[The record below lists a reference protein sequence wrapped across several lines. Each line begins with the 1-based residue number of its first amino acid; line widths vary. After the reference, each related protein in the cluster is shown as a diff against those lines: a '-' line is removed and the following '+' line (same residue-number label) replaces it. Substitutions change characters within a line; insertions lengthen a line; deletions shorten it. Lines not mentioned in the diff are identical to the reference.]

1 MNNDTPSQRIKRWIF
16 SRKSTFYT
24 IFSVLSTSFPC
35 ILCTFAAVYESQ
47 QEVTSK
53 SCGFMLPANNKQQ
66 NKNKPKN
73 KQMNKK
79 RQFLLSA
86 ALATFMAANAQV
98 TIHVD
103 ASNPGVKVSPN
114 LYGIFFE
121 DINHA
126 ADGGLYAELI
136 SNRSFED
143 DDKNIPTWKTSAQEG
158 AKIQTKLINKGLLN
172 KAQGKALQLTIAAKP
187 AATAS
192 LINEGF
198 WGINAIQGRTY
209 KLSFWAKGS
218 YKGGLKARLTNA
230 KGDKV
235 YAETALNAKVGKKW
249 TKYTAELTANANDAK
264 AQFELVANGKGTIVL
279 DVVSLFPPT
288 FKNRENGLRPDLA
301 QLLYNIH
308 PKFVRFPGGC
318 YVEGQ
323 ESPENAFH
331 WEKTIGPIEE
341 RPGHKNVNWRYRTSD
356 GMGFDEYLQLA
367 EDLNAKPLYVVN
379 VGLWHGGMTPVD
391 SIQPW
396 IDECMNALE
405 YANGPVTSKYGALRA
420 KNGHP
425 EPYNIEYLEIG
436 NENNQPDPAAQSDHY
451 YERFKKFKDAVL
463 AKYPKMHL
471 IGNVVAWGDDNPK
484 WHSDES
490 VELLDE
496 HYYRNPAW
504 FAENFNKY
512 DNYDRKGSEIYVGE
526 YAVTQGFGN
535 MGSLDAALGEAVY
548 MMGIEN
554 NSDIVTMASYAPIFA
569 NLNNRMWAP
578 DMIQYTSDKV
588 FGTPSYYVQNVMA
601 NNIGTRVLKVNQEN
615 PYKYEQTQVKPAICR
630 VGMGTWGTQVSF
642 EDKGYSDEN
651 GKALPMTLQELPTD
665 IRGQWKTEGSLIKQ
679 TSNEESCIRLNPGE
693 ITSNGYIYKVR
704 AKKDAGNEGFLI
716 IFNYVDKNNYCWLNL
731 GGWNNTQ
738 HGVESIVNGA
748 KSQIATTPGSIE
760 TGKWYDIELKVVG
773 DSIFAKLDGK
783 EVFST
788 KLKANTLPG
797 IFSTATLDEQT
808 GEVILKIANT
818 STEHT
823 TAKINLQGK
832 EIKNGKLI
840 RLSAKNGLEEN
851 TIDNPTNIY
860 PVENYVTTEKNGA
873 TVEIPASSLNI
884 IRLK

>member
-1 MNNDTPSQRIKRWIF
+1 MKPNNI
-16 SRKSTFYT
+16 
-24 IFSVLSTSFPC
+24 
-35 ILCTFAAVYESQ
+35 
-47 QEVTSK
+47 
-53 SCGFMLPANNKQQ
+53 
-66 NKNKPKN
+66 
-73 KQMNKK
+73 
-79 RQFLLSA
+79 LLSA
-86 ALATFMAANAQV
+86 LLASALTANAQV
-98 TIHVD
+98 KINVD
-103 ASNPGVKVSPN
+103 VANPGVKVSPN

-143 DDKNIPTWKTSAQEG
+143 SDNTTPTWRTKAADG
-158 AKIQTKLINKGLLN
+158 ATISTQLVNKALLN
-172 KAQGKALQLTIAAKP
+172 NAQGKALQINVAARQN
-187 AATAS
+187 ATAS
-192 LINEGF
+192 LVNEGF
-198 WGINAIQGRTY
+198 WGINAVQGRTY
-209 KLSFWAKGS
+209 KLSLWAKGS
-218 YKGGLKARLTNA
+218 YKGGVKARLISA
-230 KGDKV
+230 DGKSV
-235 YAETALNAKVGKKW
+235 YAETTVDAKMGKKW
-249 TKYTAELTANANDAK
+249 SKFTAELTANANDPK
-264 AQFELVANGKGTIVL
+264 AQFELVFDGKGTITL

-288 FKNRENGLRPDLA
+288 FMNRENGLRPDLA
-301 QLLYNIH
+301 QLLYNIR

-436 NENNQPDPAAQSDHY
+436 NENNQPDPALQSDHY

-463 AKYPKMHL
+463 AKYPNMHL
-471 IGNVVAWGDDNPK
+471 IGNVVAWGDDNPT
-484 WHSDES
+484 WDSNES

-504 FAENFNKY
+504 FAENFRKY
-512 DNYDRKGSEIYVGE
+512 DGYDRKGSEIYVGE

-569 NLNNRMWAP
+569 NLNDRMWAP
-578 DMIQYTSDKV
+578 DMIQFTSDRV
-588 FGTPSYYVQNVMA
+588 FGTPSYYVQNIMA
-601 NNIGTRVLKVNQEN
+601 NNVGTRVLNVKQDN
-615 PYKYEQTQVKPAICR
+615 PYSYGEVQVKPAVCR
-630 VGMGTWGTQVSF
+630 VGMGTWATQASF
-642 EDKGYSDEN
+642 EDKGYTDAE

-665 IRGQWKTEGSLIKQ
+665 INGDWKVDGGIIKQ
-679 TSNEESCIRLNPGE
+679 TSNGESCIRLNPGE
-693 ITSNGYIYKVR
+693 ITADGYIYKVR
-704 AKKDAGNEGFLI
+704 ARKDSGNEGFML
-716 IFNYVDKNNYCWLNL
+716 IFNYVDDKNYCWLNL

-738 HGVESIVNGA
+738 HGIEQIVGGA
-748 KSQIATTPGSIE
+748 KGQAATVSGTIE
-760 TGKWYDIELKVVG
+760 TGRWYDIELKVVG
-773 DSIFAKLDGK
+773 DSVYASLDGK
-783 EVFST
+783 QIFAT
-788 KLKANTLPG
+788 KLRANTLPG
-797 IFSTATLDEQT
+797 VFSTATLDENT
-808 GEVILKIANT
+808 GEVILKVANT
-818 STEHT
+818 SSENT
-823 TAKINLQGK
+823 TAEICLQGK
-832 EIKNGKLI
+832 TIKGAKLI
-840 RLSAKNGLEEN
+840 RLTAKNGQEEN
-851 TIDNPTNIY
+851 TIDNPTNVH
-860 PVENYVTTEKNGA
+860 PTETFVTTSSDGGV
-873 TVEIPASSLNI
+873 VEIPANSLNI
-884 IRLK
+884 FRLK

>member
-1 MNNDTPSQRIKRWIF
+1 MKRNN
-16 SRKSTFYT
+16 
-24 IFSVLSTSFPC
+24 
-35 ILCTFAAVYESQ
+35 IL
-47 QEVTSK
+47 
-53 SCGFMLPANNKQQ
+53 L
-66 NKNKPKN
+66 
-73 KQMNKK
+73 
-79 RQFLLSA
+79 A
-86 ALATFMAANAQV
+86 ALLASSLAANAQV
-98 TIHVD
+98 KINVD
-103 ASNPGVKVSPN
+103 AANPGIKVSPN

-143 DDKNIPTWKTSAQEG
+143 SDNAIPTWRTSASNG
-158 AKIQTKLINKGLLN
+158 ASITSQLVSKALLN
-172 KAQGKALQLTIAAKP
+172 NAQGKALQITVKADK

-198 WGINAIQGRTY
+198 WGINAVQGRTY
-209 KLSFWAKGS
+209 KLSLFAKGN
-218 YKGGLKARLTNA
+218 YKGGLKARLISADGKT
-230 KGDKV
+230 V
-235 YAETALNAKVGKKW
+235 YAETTVDAAIGKKW
-249 TKYTAELTANANDAK
+249 NKYTAELTANANDLK
-264 AQFELVANGKGTIVL
+264 AQFELVFDGKGTVTL

-288 FKNRENGLRPDLA
+288 FMNRPNGLRPDLA
-301 QLLYNIH
+301 QLLYNIR

-331 WEKTIGPIEE
+331 WEKTIGPIEQ

-436 NENNQPDPAAQSDHY
+436 NENNQPDPALQSDHY

-463 AKYPKMHL
+463 AKYPNMHL
-471 IGNVVAWGDDNPK
+471 IGNVVAWGDDNPTWDSK
-484 WHSDES
+484 ES

-512 DNYDRKGSEIYVGE
+512 DTYNRKGSEIYVGE

-569 NLNNRMWAP
+569 NLNDRMWAP
-578 DMIQYTSDKV
+578 DMIQFTSDKV
-588 FGTPSYYVQNVMA
+588 FGTPSYYVQNLMA
-601 NNIGTRVLKVNQEN
+601 NNVGTRVLKVNQTN
-615 PYKYEQTQVKPAICR
+615 PYKYGDVQVKPAVCR

-642 EDKGYSDEN
+642 EDKGYTDAN
-651 GKALPMTLQELPTD
+651 GNALPMTLQELPTD
-665 IRGQWKTEGSLIKQ
+665 VRGDWKVDGNIIKQ
-679 TSNEESCIRLNPGE
+679 TSNGESCIRLNPGE
-693 ITSNGYIYKVR
+693 ITSEGYIYKVR
-704 AKKDAGNEGFLI
+704 ARKDAGNEGFLL
-716 IFNYVDKNNYCWLNL
+716 IFNYVDDKNYCWLNL

-738 HGVESIVNGA
+738 HGIEQIVDGA
-748 KSQIATTPGSIE
+748 KGQVATVSGNIE
-760 TGKWYDIELKVVG
+760 TGRWYDIELKVKG
-773 DSIFAKLDGK
+773 DSIFASLDGK
-783 EVFST
+783 EIFAS
-788 KLKANTLPG
+788 KLRANTLPG
-797 IFSTATLDEQT
+797 VFSTATLDENT
-808 GEVILKIANT
+808 GEVILKVANT
-818 STEHT
+818 SSENT
-823 TAKINLQGK
+823 TAEICLQGK
-832 EIKNGKLI
+832 TISNAKLI
-840 RLSAKNGLEEN
+840 RLSAKNGKEEN
-851 TIDNPTNIY
+851 TIDNPTNVY
-860 PVENYVTTEKNGA
+860 PTETFVTTSTDGA
-873 TVEIPASSLNI
+873 VVEIPANSLNI
-884 IRLK
+884 FRLK

>member
-1 MNNDTPSQRIKRWIF
+1 MKRNN
-16 SRKSTFYT
+16 
-24 IFSVLSTSFPC
+24 
-35 ILCTFAAVYESQ
+35 IL
-47 QEVTSK
+47 
-53 SCGFMLPANNKQQ
+53 L
-66 NKNKPKN
+66 
-73 KQMNKK
+73 
-79 RQFLLSA
+79 A
-86 ALATFMAANAQV
+86 ALLASSLAANAQV
-98 TIHVD
+98 KINVD
-103 ASNPGVKVSPN
+103 AANPGIKVSPN

-143 DDKNIPTWKTSAQEG
+143 SDNAVPTWRTSASNG
-158 AKIQTKLINKGLLN
+158 ASITSQLVSKALLN
-172 KAQGKALQLTIAAKP
+172 NAQGKALQITVKADK

-198 WGINAIQGRTY
+198 WGINAVQGRTY
-209 KLSFWAKGS
+209 KLSLFAKGN
-218 YKGGLKARLTNA
+218 YKGGLKARLISADGKT
-230 KGDKV
+230 V
-235 YAETALNAKVGKKW
+235 YAETTVDAAIGKKW
-249 TKYTAELTANANDAK
+249 NKYTAELTANANDPK
-264 AQFELVANGKGTIVL
+264 AQFELLFDGKGSVTL

-288 FKNRENGLRPDLA
+288 FMNRPNGLRPDLA
-301 QLLYNIH
+301 QLLYNIR

-331 WEKTIGPIEE
+331 WEKTIGPIEQ

-436 NENNQPDPAAQSDHY
+436 NENNQPDPALQSDHY

-463 AKYPKMHL
+463 AKYPNMHL
-471 IGNVVAWGDDNPK
+471 IGNVVAWGDDNPTWDSK
-484 WHSDES
+484 ES

-512 DNYDRKGSEIYVGE
+512 DTYNRKGSEIYVGE

-569 NLNNRMWAP
+569 NLNDRMWAP
-578 DMIQYTSDKV
+578 DMIQFTSDKV
-588 FGTPSYYVQNVMA
+588 FGTPSYYVQNLMA
-601 NNIGTRVLKVNQEN
+601 NNVGTRVLKVNQTN
-615 PYKYEQTQVKPAICR
+615 PYKYGDVQVKPAVCR
-630 VGMGTWGTQVSF
+630 VGMGTWSTQVSF
-642 EDKGYSDEN
+642 EDKGYTDAN
-651 GKALPMTLQELPTD
+651 GNALPMTLQELPTD
-665 IRGQWKTEGSLIKQ
+665 VRGTWKVDGNIIKQ
-679 TSNEESCIRLNPGE
+679 TSNGESCIRLNPGE
-693 ITSNGYIYKVR
+693 ITSEGYIYKVR
-704 AKKDAGNEGFLI
+704 ARKDAGNEGFLL
-716 IFNYVDKNNYCWLNL
+716 IFNYVDDKNYCWLNL

-738 HGVESIVNGA
+738 HGIEQIVDGA
-748 KSQIATTPGSIE
+748 KGQVATVSGNIE
-760 TGKWYDIELKVVG
+760 TGRWYDIELKVKG
-773 DSIFAKLDGK
+773 DSIFASLDGK
-783 EVFST
+783 EIFAS
-788 KLKANTLPG
+788 KLRANTLPG
-797 IFSTATLDEQT
+797 VFSTATLDENT
-808 GEVILKIANT
+808 GEVILKVANT
-818 STEHT
+818 SSENT
-823 TAKINLQGK
+823 TAEICLQGK
-832 EIKNGKLI
+832 TISNAKLI
-840 RLSAKNGLEEN
+840 RLSAKNGKEEN
-851 TIDNPTNIY
+851 TIDNPTNVY
-860 PVENYVTTEKNGA
+860 PTETFVTTSTDGA
-873 TVEIPASSLNI
+873 VVEIPANSLNI
-884 IRLK
+884 FRLK

>member
-1 MNNDTPSQRIKRWIF
+1 
-16 SRKSTFYT
+16 
-24 IFSVLSTSFPC
+24 
-35 ILCTFAAVYESQ
+35 
-47 QEVTSK
+47 
-53 SCGFMLPANNKQQ
+53 
-66 NKNKPKN
+66 
-73 KQMNKK
+73 MNKK
-79 RQFLLSA
+79 RQILLSA
-86 ALATFMAANAQV
+86 VLASALTANAQV
-98 TIHVD
+98 TINVD
-103 ASNPGVKVSPN
+103 ASNPGIKVSPN

-143 DDKNIPTWKTSAQEG
+143 DDKNIPTWKTAAQEG
-158 AKIQTKLINKGLLN
+158 AKINAQLINKGLLN
-172 KAQGKALQLTIAAKP
+172 NAQGKALQLTIAAKP

-198 WGINAIQGRTY
+198 WGINAVQGRTY

-249 TKYTAELTANANDAK
+249 TKYTAELTANGNDAK

-463 AKYPKMHL
+463 AKYPKIHL

-484 WHSDES
+484 WESQES

-615 PYKYEQTQVKPAICR
+615 PYKYDQTQVKPAICR

-665 IRGQWKTEGSLIKQ
+665 IHGQWKTEGSLIKQ

-748 KSQIATTPGSIE
+748 KSQIATCPGKIE

-783 EVFST
+783 EIFST

-832 EIKNGKLI
+832 EIKAGKLI

>member
-1 MNNDTPSQRIKRWIF
+1 MKRNN
-16 SRKSTFYT
+16 
-24 IFSVLSTSFPC
+24 
-35 ILCTFAAVYESQ
+35 IL
-47 QEVTSK
+47 
-53 SCGFMLPANNKQQ
+53 L
-66 NKNKPKN
+66 
-73 KQMNKK
+73 
-79 RQFLLSA
+79 A
-86 ALATFMAANAQV
+86 ALLASSLAANAQV
-98 TIHVD
+98 KINVD
-103 ASNPGVKVSPN
+103 AANPGIKVSPN

-143 DDKNIPTWKTSAQEG
+143 SDNAIPTWRTSASNG
-158 AKIQTKLINKGLLN
+158 ASITSQLVSKVLLN
-172 KAQGKALQLTIAAKP
+172 NAQGKALQITVKADK

-198 WGINAIQGRTY
+198 WGINAVQGRTY
-209 KLSFWAKGS
+209 KLSLFAKGN
-218 YKGGLKARLTNA
+218 YKGGLKARLISA
-230 KGDKV
+230 DDKTV
-235 YAETALNAKVGKKW
+235 YAETTVDAAIGKKW
-249 TKYTAELTANANDAK
+249 NKYTAELTANANDPK
-264 AQFELVANGKGTIVL
+264 AQFELVFDGKGTVTL

-288 FKNRENGLRPDLA
+288 FMNRPNGLRPDLA
-301 QLLYNIH
+301 QLLYNIR

-331 WEKTIGPIEE
+331 WEKTIGPIEQ

-436 NENNQPDPAAQSDHY
+436 NENNQPDPALQSDHY

-463 AKYPKMHL
+463 AKYPNMHL
-471 IGNVVAWGDDNPK
+471 IGNVVAWGDDNPTWDSK
-484 WHSDES
+484 ES

-512 DNYDRKGSEIYVGE
+512 DTYDRKGSEIYVGE

-601 NNIGTRVLKVNQEN
+601 NNVGTRVLPVKQEN
-615 PYKYEQTQVKPAICR
+615 PYTYDNVKVKPGVCQ
-630 VGMGTWGTQVSF
+630 VGMGTWNTQVSF
-642 EDKGYSDEN
+642 KDQGYTDEKGN
-651 GKALPMTLQELPTD
+651 ALPATLELTPTD
-665 IRGQWKTEGSLIKQ
+665 IHGAWKVEGDEIKQ
-679 TSNEESCIRLNPGE
+679 TSNDESCIRLNPGK
-693 ITSNGYIYKVR
+693 ITSDGYIYKVR
-704 AKKDAGNEGFLI
+704 AKKNAGNEGFLV
-716 IFNYVDKNNYCWLNL
+716 IFNYVDERNYCWLNL

-738 HGVESIVNGA
+738 HDIEQIVNGA
-748 KSQIATTPGSIE
+748 KGQVATCPGSVE

-773 DSIFAKLDGK
+773 DSIFAKMDGK
-783 EVFST
+783 EIFAA
-788 KLKANTLPG
+788 KLKGNTHPG
-797 IFSTATLDEQT
+797 IFSTATLDEKT
-808 GEVILKIANT
+808 GEVIVKIANT
-818 STEHT
+818 STENT
-823 TAKINLQGK
+823 TAKVNLQGK
-832 EIKNGKLI
+832 NIQDGKLI

-851 TIDNPTNIY
+851 TIDNPTNVY
-860 PVENYVTTEKNGA
+860 PVESFITTKKDGVEM
-873 TVEIPASSLNI
+873 EIPANSLNI
-884 IRLK
+884 LRLK

>member
-1 MNNDTPSQRIKRWIF
+1 MRPNNI
-16 SRKSTFYT
+16 
-24 IFSVLSTSFPC
+24 
-35 ILCTFAAVYESQ
+35 
-47 QEVTSK
+47 
-53 SCGFMLPANNKQQ
+53 
-66 NKNKPKN
+66 
-73 KQMNKK
+73 
-79 RQFLLSA
+79 LLSA
-86 ALATFMAANAQV
+86 LLASALTANAQV
-98 TIHVD
+98 KINVD
-103 ASNPGVKVSPN
+103 VANPGVKVSPN

-143 DDKNIPTWKTSAQEG
+143 SDNTTPTWRTKATDG
-158 AKIQTKLINKGLLN
+158 ATISTQLVSKALLN
-172 KAQGKALQLTIAAKP
+172 NAQGKALQINVAARQN
-187 AATAS
+187 ATAS
-192 LINEGF
+192 LVNEGF
-198 WGINAIQGRTY
+198 WGINAVQGRTY
-209 KLSFWAKGS
+209 KLSLWAKGS
-218 YKGGLKARLTNA
+218 YKGGVKARLVSA
-230 KGDKV
+230 DGKSV
-235 YAETALNAKVGKKW
+235 YAETAVDAKMGKKW
-249 TKYTAELTANANDAK
+249 SKFTAELTANANDPK
-264 AQFELVANGKGTIVL
+264 AQFELVFDGKGTVTL

-288 FKNRENGLRPDLA
+288 FMNRENGLRPDLA
-301 QLLYNIH
+301 QLLYNIR

-436 NENNQPDPAAQSDHY
+436 NENNQPDPALQSDHY

-463 AKYPKMHL
+463 AKYPNMHL
-471 IGNVVAWGDDNPK
+471 IGNVVAWGDDNPT
-484 WHSDES
+484 WDSNES

-504 FAENFNKY
+504 FAENFRKY
-512 DNYDRKGSEIYVGE
+512 DGYDRKGPEIYVGE

-578 DMIQYTSDKV
+578 DMIQFTSDRV
-588 FGTPSYYVQNVMA
+588 FGTPSYYVQNLMA
-601 NNIGTRVLKVNQEN
+601 NNVGTRVLNVKQDN
-615 PYKYEQTQVKPAICR
+615 PYSYGETQVKPAVCR
-630 VGMGTWGTQVSF
+630 VGMGTWATQASF
-642 EDKGYSDEN
+642 EDKGYTDAE
-651 GKALPMTLQELPTD
+651 GKALPMTLQQLPTD
-665 IRGQWKTEGSLIKQ
+665 INGDWKVDGGIIKQ
-679 TSNEESCIRLNPGE
+679 TSNGESCIRLNPGE
-693 ITSNGYIYKVR
+693 ITADGYIYKVR
-704 AKKDAGNEGFLI
+704 ARKDLGNEGFML
-716 IFNYVDKNNYCWLNL
+716 IFNYVDDKNYCWLNL

-738 HGVESIVNGA
+738 HGIEQIVGGA
-748 KSQIATTPGSIE
+748 KGQAATVSGTIE
-760 TGKWYDIELKVVG
+760 TGRWYDIELKVVG
-773 DSIFAKLDGK
+773 DSVYASLDGK
-783 EVFST
+783 QIFAT
-788 KLKANTLPG
+788 KLRANTLPG
-797 IFSTATLDEQT
+797 VFSTATLDENT
-808 GEVILKIANT
+808 GEVILKVANT
-818 STEHT
+818 SSENT
-823 TAKINLQGK
+823 TAEICLQGK
-832 EIKNGKLI
+832 TIKGAKLI
-840 RLSAKNGLEEN
+840 RLTAKNGQEEN
-851 TIDNPTNIY
+851 TIDNPTNVH
-860 PVENYVTTEKNGA
+860 PTETFVTTSSDGGV
-873 TVEIPASSLNI
+873 VEIPANSLNI
-884 IRLK
+884 FRLK

>member
-1 MNNDTPSQRIKRWIF
+1 M
-16 SRKSTFYT
+16 
-24 IFSVLSTSFPC
+24 
-35 ILCTFAAVYESQ
+35 A
-47 QEVTSK
+47 
-53 SCGFMLPANNKQQ
+53 
-66 NKNKPKN
+66 
-73 KQMNKK
+73 
-79 RQFLLSA
+79 LLASS
-86 ALATFMAANAQV
+86 LAANAQV
-98 TIHVD
+98 KINVD
-103 ASNPGVKVSPN
+103 AANPGIKVSPN

-143 DDKNIPTWKTSAQEG
+143 SDNAIPTWRTSASNG
-158 AKIQTKLINKGLLN
+158 ASITSQLVSKALLN
-172 KAQGKALQLTIAAKP
+172 NAQGKALQITVKADK

-198 WGINAIQGRTY
+198 WGINAVQGRTY
-209 KLSFWAKGS
+209 KLSLFAKGN
-218 YKGGLKARLTNA
+218 YKGGLKARLISADGKT
-230 KGDKV
+230 V
-235 YAETALNAKVGKKW
+235 YAETTVDAAIGKKW
-249 TKYTAELTANANDAK
+249 NKYTAELTANANDPK
-264 AQFELVANGKGTIVL
+264 AQFELVFDGKGTVTL

-288 FKNRENGLRPDLA
+288 FMNRPNGLRPDLA
-301 QLLYNIH
+301 QLLYNIR

-331 WEKTIGPIEE
+331 WEKTIGPIEQ

-436 NENNQPDPAAQSDHY
+436 NENNQPDPALQSDHY

-463 AKYPKMHL
+463 AKYPNMHL
-471 IGNVVAWGDDNPK
+471 IGNVVAWGDDNPTWDSK
-484 WHSDES
+484 ES

-512 DNYDRKGSEIYVGE
+512 DTYNRKGSEIYVGE

-569 NLNNRMWAP
+569 NLNDRMWAP
-578 DMIQYTSDKV
+578 DMIQFTSDKV
-588 FGTPSYYVQNVMA
+588 FGTPSYYVQNLMA
-601 NNIGTRVLKVNQEN
+601 NNVGTRVLKVNQTN
-615 PYKYEQTQVKPAICR
+615 PYKYGDVQVKPAVCR
-630 VGMGTWGTQVSF
+630 VGMGTWSTQVSF
-642 EDKGYSDEN
+642 EDKGYTDAN
-651 GKALPMTLQELPTD
+651 GNALPMTLQELPTD
-665 IRGQWKTEGSLIKQ
+665 VRGDWKVDGNIIKQ
-679 TSNEESCIRLNPGE
+679 TSNGESCIRLNPGE
-693 ITSNGYIYKVR
+693 ITSEGYIYKVR
-704 AKKDAGNEGFLI
+704 ARKDAGNEGFLL
-716 IFNYVDKNNYCWLNL
+716 IFNYVDDKNYCWLNL

-738 HGVESIVNGA
+738 HGIEQIVDGA
-748 KSQIATTPGSIE
+748 KGQVATVSGNIE
-760 TGKWYDIELKVVG
+760 TGRWYDIELKVKG
-773 DSIFAKLDGK
+773 DSIFASLDGK
-783 EVFST
+783 EIFAS
-788 KLKANTLPG
+788 KLRANTLPG
-797 IFSTATLDEQT
+797 VFSTATLDENT
-808 GEVILKIANT
+808 GEVILKVANT
-818 STEHT
+818 SSENT
-823 TAKINLQGK
+823 TAEICLQGK
-832 EIKNGKLI
+832 TISNAKLI
-840 RLSAKNGLEEN
+840 RLSAKNGKEEN
-851 TIDNPTNIY
+851 TIDNPTNVY
-860 PVENYVTTEKNGA
+860 PTETFVTTSTDGA
-873 TVEIPASSLNI
+873 VVEIPANSLNI
-884 IRLK
+884 FRLK

>member
-1 MNNDTPSQRIKRWIF
+1 MKRNN
-16 SRKSTFYT
+16 
-24 IFSVLSTSFPC
+24 
-35 ILCTFAAVYESQ
+35 ILLMA
-47 QEVTSK
+47 
-53 SCGFMLPANNKQQ
+53 
-66 NKNKPKN
+66 
-73 KQMNKK
+73 
-79 RQFLLSA
+79 LLASS
-86 ALATFMAANAQV
+86 LAANAQV
-98 TIHVD
+98 KINVD
-103 ASNPGVKVSPN
+103 AANPGIKVSPN

-143 DDKNIPTWKTSAQEG
+143 SDKAIPTWRTSASNG
-158 AKIQTKLINKGLLN
+158 ASITSQLVSKALLN
-172 KAQGKALQLTIAAKP
+172 NAQGKALQITVKADK

-198 WGINAIQGRTY
+198 WGINAVQGRTY
-209 KLSFWAKGS
+209 KLSLFAKGN
-218 YKGGLKARLTNA
+218 YKGGLKARLISADGKT
-230 KGDKV
+230 V
-235 YAETALNAKVGKKW
+235 YAETTVDAAIGKKW
-249 TKYTAELTANANDAK
+249 NKYTAELTANANDPK
-264 AQFELVANGKGTIVL
+264 AQFELVFDGKGTVTL

-288 FKNRENGLRPDLA
+288 FMNRPNGLRPDLA
-301 QLLYNIH
+301 QLLYNIR

-331 WEKTIGPIEE
+331 WEKTIGPIEQ

-436 NENNQPDPAAQSDHY
+436 NENNQPDPALQSDHY

-463 AKYPKMHL
+463 AKYPNMHL
-471 IGNVVAWGDDNPK
+471 IGNVVAWGDDNPTWDSK
-484 WHSDES
+484 ES

-512 DNYDRKGSEIYVGE
+512 DTYNRKGSEIYVGE

-569 NLNNRMWAP
+569 NLNDRMWAP
-578 DMIQYTSDKV
+578 DMIQFTSDKV
-588 FGTPSYYVQNVMA
+588 FGTPSYYVQNLMA
-601 NNIGTRVLKVNQEN
+601 NNIGTRVLKVNQTN
-615 PYKYEQTQVKPAICR
+615 PYKYGDVQVKPAVCR

-642 EDKGYSDEN
+642 EDKGYTDAN
-651 GKALPMTLQELPTD
+651 GNALPMTLQELPTD
-665 IRGQWKTEGSLIKQ
+665 VRGTWKVDGNIIKQ
-679 TSNEESCIRLNPGE
+679 TSNGESCIRLNPGE
-693 ITSNGYIYKVR
+693 ITSEGYIYKVR
-704 AKKDAGNEGFLI
+704 ARKDAGNEGFLL
-716 IFNYVDKNNYCWLNL
+716 IFNYVDDKNYCWLNL

-738 HGVESIVNGA
+738 HGIEQIVDGA
-748 KSQIATTPGSIE
+748 KGQVATVSGNIE
-760 TGKWYDIELKVVG
+760 TGRWYDIELKVKG
-773 DSIFAKLDGK
+773 DSIFASLDGK
-783 EVFST
+783 EIFAT
-788 KLKANTLPG
+788 KLRANTLPG
-797 IFSTATLDEQT
+797 VFSTATLDENT
-808 GEVILKIANT
+808 GEVILKVANT
-818 STEHT
+818 SSENT
-823 TAKINLQGK
+823 TAEICLHGK
-832 EIKNGKLI
+832 TISNAKLI
-840 RLSAKNGLEEN
+840 RLSAKNGKEEN
-851 TIDNPTNIY
+851 TIDNPTNVY
-860 PVENYVTTEKNGA
+860 PTETFVTTSTDGA
-873 TVEIPASSLNI
+873 VVEIPANSLNI
-884 IRLK
+884 FRLK

>member
-1 MNNDTPSQRIKRWIF
+1 MKRNNIF
-16 SRKSTFYT
+16 
-24 IFSVLSTSFPC
+24 L
-35 ILCTFAAVYESQ
+35 
-47 QEVTSK
+47 
-53 SCGFMLPANNKQQ
+53 
-66 NKNKPKN
+66 
-73 KQMNKK
+73 
-79 RQFLLSA
+79 A
-86 ALATFMAANAQV
+86 ALLASSLAANAQV
-98 TIHVD
+98 KINVD
-103 ASNPGVKVSPN
+103 AANPSIKVSPN

-143 DDKNIPTWKTSAQEG
+143 SDNAIPTWRTSASNG
-158 AKIQTKLINKGLLN
+158 ASITSQLVSKALLN
-172 KAQGKALQLTIAAKP
+172 NAQGKALQITVKADK

-198 WGINAIQGRTY
+198 WGINAVQGRTY
-209 KLSFWAKGS
+209 KLSLFAKGN
-218 YKGGLKARLTNA
+218 YKGGLKARLISADGKT
-230 KGDKV
+230 V
-235 YAETALNAKVGKKW
+235 YAETTVDAAIGKKW
-249 TKYTAELTANANDAK
+249 NKYTAELTANANDPK
-264 AQFELVANGKGTIVL
+264 AQFELVFDGKGTVTL

-288 FKNRENGLRPDLA
+288 FMNRPNGLRPDLA
-301 QLLYNIH
+301 QLLYNIR

-331 WEKTIGPIEE
+331 WEKTIGPIEQ

-436 NENNQPDPAAQSDHY
+436 NENNQPDPALQSDHY

-463 AKYPKMHL
+463 AKYPNMHL
-471 IGNVVAWGDDNPK
+471 IGNVVAWGDDNPTWDSK
-484 WHSDES
+484 ES

-512 DNYDRKGSEIYVGE
+512 DTYNRKGSEIYVGE

-569 NLNNRMWAP
+569 NLNDRMWAP
-578 DMIQYTSDKV
+578 DMIQFTSDKV
-588 FGTPSYYVQNVMA
+588 FGTPSYYVQNLMA
-601 NNIGTRVLKVNQEN
+601 NNIGTRVLKVNQTN
-615 PYKYEQTQVKPAICR
+615 PYKYGDVQVKPAVCR

-642 EDKGYSDEN
+642 EDKGYTDAN
-651 GKALPMTLQELPTD
+651 GNALPMTLQELPTD
-665 IRGQWKTEGSLIKQ
+665 VRGDWKVDGNIIKQ
-679 TSNEESCIRLNPGE
+679 TSNGESCIRLNPGE
-693 ITSNGYIYKVR
+693 ITSEGYIYKVR
-704 AKKDAGNEGFLI
+704 ARKDAGNEGFLL
-716 IFNYVDKNNYCWLNL
+716 IFNYVDDKNYCWLNL

-738 HGVESIVNGA
+738 HGIEQIVDGA
-748 KSQIATTPGSIE
+748 KGQVATVSGNIE
-760 TGKWYDIELKVVG
+760 TGRWYDIELKVKG
-773 DSIFAKLDGK
+773 DSIFASLDGK
-783 EVFST
+783 EIFAT
-788 KLKANTLPG
+788 KLRANTLPG
-797 IFSTATLDEQT
+797 VFSTATLDENT
-808 GEVILKIANT
+808 GEVILKVANT
-818 STEHT
+818 SCENT
-823 TAKINLQGK
+823 TAEICLQGK
-832 EIKNGKLI
+832 TISNAKLI
-840 RLSAKNGLEEN
+840 RLSAKNGKEEN
-851 TIDNPTNIY
+851 TIDNPTNVY
-860 PVENYVTTEKNGA
+860 PTETFVTTSTDGA
-873 TVEIPASSLNI
+873 VVEIPANSLNI
-884 IRLK
+884 FRLK

>member
-1 MNNDTPSQRIKRWIF
+1 MKRNNIF
-16 SRKSTFYT
+16 
-24 IFSVLSTSFPC
+24 L
-35 ILCTFAAVYESQ
+35 
-47 QEVTSK
+47 
-53 SCGFMLPANNKQQ
+53 
-66 NKNKPKN
+66 
-73 KQMNKK
+73 
-79 RQFLLSA
+79 A
-86 ALATFMAANAQV
+86 ALLASSLAANAQV
-98 TIHVD
+98 KINVD
-103 ASNPGVKVSPN
+103 AANPGIKVSPN

-143 DDKNIPTWKTSAQEG
+143 SDNAIPTWRTSASNG
-158 AKIQTKLINKGLLN
+158 ASITSQLVSKALLN
-172 KAQGKALQLTIAAKP
+172 NAQGKALQITVKADK

-198 WGINAIQGRTY
+198 WGINAVQGRTY
-209 KLSFWAKGS
+209 KLSLFAKGN
-218 YKGGLKARLTNA
+218 YKGGLKARLISADGKT
-230 KGDKV
+230 V
-235 YAETALNAKVGKKW
+235 YAETTVDAAIGKKW
-249 TKYTAELTANANDAK
+249 NKYTAELTANANDPK
-264 AQFELVANGKGTIVL
+264 AQFELVFDGKGTVTL

-288 FKNRENGLRPDLA
+288 FMNRPNGLRPDLA
-301 QLLYNIH
+301 QLLYNIR

-331 WEKTIGPIEE
+331 WEKTIGPIEQ

-436 NENNQPDPAAQSDHY
+436 NENNQPDPALQSDHY

-463 AKYPKMHL
+463 AKYPNMHL
-471 IGNVVAWGDDNPK
+471 IGNVVAWGDDNPTWDSK
-484 WHSDES
+484 ES

-512 DNYDRKGSEIYVGE
+512 DTYNRKGSEIYVGE

-569 NLNNRMWAP
+569 NLNDRMWAP
-578 DMIQYTSDKV
+578 DMIQFTSDKV
-588 FGTPSYYVQNVMA
+588 FGTPSYYVQNLMA
-601 NNIGTRVLKVNQEN
+601 NNVGTRVLKVNQTN
-615 PYKYEQTQVKPAICR
+615 PYKYGDVQVKPAVCR

-642 EDKGYSDEN
+642 EDKGYTDAN
-651 GKALPMTLQELPTD
+651 GNALPMTLQELPTD
-665 IRGQWKTEGSLIKQ
+665 VRGTWKVDGNIIKQ
-679 TSNEESCIRLNPGE
+679 TSNGESCIRLNPGE
-693 ITSNGYIYKVR
+693 ITSEGYIYKVR
-704 AKKDAGNEGFLI
+704 ARKDAGNEGFLL
-716 IFNYVDKNNYCWLNL
+716 IFNYVDDKNYCWLNI

-738 HGVESIVNGA
+738 HGIEQIVDGA
-748 KSQIATTPGSIE
+748 KGQVATVSGNIE
-760 TGKWYDIELKVVG
+760 TGRWYDIELKVKG
-773 DSIFAKLDGK
+773 DSIFASLDGK
-783 EVFST
+783 EIFAS
-788 KLKANTLPG
+788 KLRANTLPG
-797 IFSTATLDEQT
+797 VFSTATLDENT
-808 GEVILKIANT
+808 GEVILKVANT
-818 STEHT
+818 SSENT
-823 TAKINLQGK
+823 TAEICLQGK
-832 EIKNGKLI
+832 TISNAKLI
-840 RLSAKNGLEEN
+840 RLSAKNGKEEN
-851 TIDNPTNIY
+851 TIDNPTNVY
-860 PVENYVTTEKNGA
+860 PTETFVTTSTDGA
-873 TVEIPASSLNI
+873 VVEIPANSLNI
-884 IRLK
+884 FRLK

>member
-1 MNNDTPSQRIKRWIF
+1 
-16 SRKSTFYT
+16 
-24 IFSVLSTSFPC
+24 
-35 ILCTFAAVYESQ
+35 
-47 QEVTSK
+47 
-53 SCGFMLPANNKQQ
+53 
-66 NKNKPKN
+66 
-73 KQMNKK
+73 MNKK
-79 RQFLLSA
+79 RQILLSA
-86 ALATFMAANAQV
+86 VLASALTANAQV
-98 TIHVD
+98 TINVD
-103 ASNPGVKVSPN
+103 ASNPGIKVSPN

-143 DDKNIPTWKTSAQEG
+143 DDKNIPTWKTAAQEG
-158 AKIQTKLINKGLLN
+158 AKINAQLINKGLLN
-172 KAQGKALQLTIAAKP
+172 NAQGKALQLTITAKP

-198 WGINAIQGRTY
+198 WGINAVQGRTY

-249 TKYTAELTANANDAK
+249 TKYTAELTANGNDAK

-484 WHSDES
+484 WESNES

-748 KSQIATTPGSIE
+748 KSQIATCPGKIE
-760 TGKWYDIELKVVG
+760 TGKWYDIEQKVVG

-783 EVFST
+783 EIFST

-823 TAKINLQGK
+823 IAKINLQGK

-860 PVENYVTTEKNGA
+860 PVENYVTTEKNSA

>member
-1 MNNDTPSQRIKRWIF
+1 MKPNNI
-16 SRKSTFYT
+16 
-24 IFSVLSTSFPC
+24 
-35 ILCTFAAVYESQ
+35 
-47 QEVTSK
+47 
-53 SCGFMLPANNKQQ
+53 
-66 NKNKPKN
+66 
-73 KQMNKK
+73 
-79 RQFLLSA
+79 LLSA
-86 ALATFMAANAQV
+86 LLASALTANAQV
-98 TIHVD
+98 KINVD
-103 ASNPGVKVSPN
+103 VANPGVKVSPN

-143 DDKNIPTWKTSAQEG
+143 SDNTTPTWRTKAADG
-158 AKIQTKLINKGLLN
+158 ATISTQLVNKALLN
-172 KAQGKALQLTIAAKP
+172 NAQGKALQINVAARQN
-187 AATAS
+187 ATAS
-192 LINEGF
+192 LVNEGF
-198 WGINAIQGRTY
+198 WGINAVQGRTY
-209 KLSFWAKGS
+209 KLSLWAKGS
-218 YKGGLKARLTNA
+218 YKGGVKARLISA
-230 KGDKV
+230 DGKSV
-235 YAETALNAKVGKKW
+235 YAETAVDAKMGKKW
-249 TKYTAELTANANDAK
+249 SKFTAELTANANDPK
-264 AQFELVANGKGTIVL
+264 AQFELVFDGKGTVTL

-288 FKNRENGLRPDLA
+288 FMNRENGLRPDLA
-301 QLLYNIH
+301 QLLYNIR

-436 NENNQPDPAAQSDHY
+436 NENNQPDPALQSDHY

-463 AKYPKMHL
+463 AKYPNMHL
-471 IGNVVAWGDDNPK
+471 IGNVVAWGDDNPTWDSK
-484 WHSDES
+484 ES

-504 FAENFNKY
+504 FAENFHKY
-512 DNYDRKGSEIYVGE
+512 DGYDRKGSEIYVGE

-569 NLNNRMWAP
+569 NLNDRMWAP
-578 DMIQYTSDKV
+578 DMIQFTSDRV
-588 FGTPSYYVQNVMA
+588 FGTPSYYVQNLMA
-601 NNIGTRVLKVNQEN
+601 NNVGTRVLNVKQEN
-615 PYKYEQTQVKPAICR
+615 PYSYGESQVKPAVCR
-630 VGMGTWGTQVSF
+630 VGMGTWATQASF
-642 EDKGYSDEN
+642 VDKGYTDAE

-665 IRGQWKTEGSLIKQ
+665 INGDWKVDGGVIKQ
-679 TSNEESCIRLNPGE
+679 TSNGESCIRLNPGE
-693 ITSNGYIYKVR
+693 ITADGYIYKVR
-704 AKKDAGNEGFLI
+704 ARKDSGNEGFML
-716 IFNYVDKNNYCWLNL
+716 IFNYVDDKNYCWLNL

-738 HGVESIVNGA
+738 HGIEQIVGGA
-748 KSQIATTPGSIE
+748 KGQAATVSGTIE
-760 TGKWYDIELKVVG
+760 TGRWYDIELKVVG
-773 DSIFAKLDGK
+773 DSVYASLDGK
-783 EVFST
+783 QIFAT
-788 KLKANTLPG
+788 KLRANTLPG
-797 IFSTATLDEQT
+797 VFSTATLDENT
-808 GEVILKIANT
+808 GEVILKVANT
-818 STEHT
+818 SSENT
-823 TAKINLQGK
+823 TAEICLQGK
-832 EIKNGKLI
+832 TIKGAKLI
-840 RLSAKNGLEEN
+840 RLTAKNGQEEN
-851 TIDNPTNIY
+851 TIDNPTNVH
-860 PVENYVTTEKNGA
+860 PTETFVTTSSDGGV
-873 TVEIPASSLNI
+873 VEIPANSLNI
-884 IRLK
+884 FRLK

>member
-1 MNNDTPSQRIKRWIF
+1 MKRNN
-16 SRKSTFYT
+16 
-24 IFSVLSTSFPC
+24 
-35 ILCTFAAVYESQ
+35 IL
-47 QEVTSK
+47 
-53 SCGFMLPANNKQQ
+53 L
-66 NKNKPKN
+66 
-73 KQMNKK
+73 
-79 RQFLLSA
+79 A
-86 ALATFMAANAQV
+86 ALLASSLAANAQV
-98 TIHVD
+98 KINVD
-103 ASNPGVKVSPN
+103 AANPGIKVSPN

-143 DDKNIPTWKTSAQEG
+143 SDNAIPTWRTSASNG
-158 AKIQTKLINKGLLN
+158 ASITSLLVSKALLN
-172 KAQGKALQLTIAAKP
+172 NAQGKALQITVKADKAV
-187 AATAS
+187 TAS

-198 WGINAIQGRTY
+198 WGINAVQGRTY
-209 KLSFWAKGS
+209 KLSLFAKGN
-218 YKGGLKARLTNA
+218 YKGGLKARLISADGKT
-230 KGDKV
+230 V
-235 YAETALNAKVGKKW
+235 YAETTVDAAIGKKW
-249 TKYTAELTANANDAK
+249 NKYTSELTANANDPK
-264 AQFELVANGKGTIVL
+264 ALFELVFDGKGSVTL

-288 FKNRENGLRPDLA
+288 FMNRPNGLRPDLA
-301 QLLYNIH
+301 QLLYNIR

-331 WEKTIGPIEE
+331 WEKTIGPIEQ

-436 NENNQPDPAAQSDHY
+436 NENNQPDPALQSDHY

-463 AKYPKMHL
+463 AKYPNMHL
-471 IGNVVAWGDDNPK
+471 IGNVVAWGDDNPTWDSK
-484 WHSDES
+484 ES

-512 DNYDRKGSEIYVGE
+512 DTYNRKGSEIYVGE

-569 NLNNRMWAP
+569 NLNDRMWAP
-578 DMIQYTSDKV
+578 DMIQFTSDKV
-588 FGTPSYYVQNVMA
+588 FGTPSYYVQNLMA
-601 NNIGTRVLKVNQEN
+601 NNVGTRVLKVNQTN
-615 PYKYEQTQVKPAICR
+615 PYKYGDVQVKPAVCR

-642 EDKGYSDEN
+642 EDKGYTDAN
-651 GKALPMTLQELPTD
+651 GNALPMTLQELPTD
-665 IRGQWKTEGSLIKQ
+665 VRGTWKVDGNIIKQ
-679 TSNEESCIRLNPGE
+679 TSNGESCIRLNPGE
-693 ITSNGYIYKVR
+693 ITSEGYIYKVR
-704 AKKDAGNEGFLI
+704 ARKDAGNEGFLL
-716 IFNYVDKNNYCWLNL
+716 IFNYVDDKNYCWLNL

-738 HGVESIVNGA
+738 HGIEQIVDGA
-748 KSQIATTPGSIE
+748 KGQVATVSGNIE
-760 TGKWYDIELKVVG
+760 TCRWYDIELKVKG
-773 DSIFAKLDGK
+773 DSIFASLDGK
-783 EVFST
+783 EIFAS
-788 KLKANTLPG
+788 KLRANTLPG
-797 IFSTATLDEQT
+797 VFSTATLDENT
-808 GEVILKIANT
+808 GEVILKVANT
-818 STEHT
+818 SCENT
-823 TAKINLQGK
+823 TAEICLQGK
-832 EIKNGKLI
+832 TISNAKLI
-840 RLSAKNGLEEN
+840 RLSAKNGKEEN
-851 TIDNPTNIY
+851 TIDNPTN
-860 PVENYVTTEKNGA
+860 VHHTETFVTTSTDGA
-873 TVEIPASSLNI
+873 VVEIPANSLNI
-884 IRLK
+884 FRLK

>member
-1 MNNDTPSQRIKRWIF
+1 M
-16 SRKSTFYT
+16 
-24 IFSVLSTSFPC
+24 
-35 ILCTFAAVYESQ
+35 A
-47 QEVTSK
+47 
-53 SCGFMLPANNKQQ
+53 
-66 NKNKPKN
+66 
-73 KQMNKK
+73 
-79 RQFLLSA
+79 LLASS
-86 ALATFMAANAQV
+86 LAANAQV
-98 TIHVD
+98 KINVD
-103 ASNPGVKVSPN
+103 AANPGIKVSPN

-143 DDKNIPTWKTSAQEG
+143 SDNAIPTWRTSASNG
-158 AKIQTKLINKGLLN
+158 ASITSQLVSKALLN
-172 KAQGKALQLTIAAKP
+172 NAQGKALQITVKADK

-198 WGINAIQGRTY
+198 WGINAVQGRTY
-209 KLSFWAKGS
+209 KLSLFAKGN
-218 YKGGLKARLTNA
+218 YKGGLKARLISADGKT
-230 KGDKV
+230 V
-235 YAETALNAKVGKKW
+235 YAETTVDAAIGKKW
-249 TKYTAELTANANDAK
+249 NKYTAELTANANDPK
-264 AQFELVANGKGTIVL
+264 AQFELVFDGKGTVTL

-288 FKNRENGLRPDLA
+288 FMNRPNGLRPDLA
-301 QLLYNIH
+301 QLLYNIR

-331 WEKTIGPIEE
+331 WEKTIGPIEQ

-436 NENNQPDPAAQSDHY
+436 NENNQPDPALQSDHY

-463 AKYPKMHL
+463 AKYPNMHL
-471 IGNVVAWGDDNPK
+471 IGNVVAWGDDNPTWDSK
-484 WHSDES
+484 ES

-512 DNYDRKGSEIYVGE
+512 DTYNRKGSEIYVGE

-569 NLNNRMWAP
+569 NLNDRMWAP
-578 DMIQYTSDKV
+578 DMIQFTSDKV
-588 FGTPSYYVQNVMA
+588 FGTPSYYVQNLMA
-601 NNIGTRVLKVNQEN
+601 NNVGTRVLKVNQTN
-615 PYKYEQTQVKPAICR
+615 PYKYGDVQVKPAVCR

-642 EDKGYSDEN
+642 EDKGYTDAN
-651 GKALPMTLQELPTD
+651 GNALPMTLQELPTD
-665 IRGQWKTEGSLIKQ
+665 VRGTWKVDGNIIKQ
-679 TSNEESCIRLNPGE
+679 TSNGESCIRLNPGE
-693 ITSNGYIYKVR
+693 ITSEGYIYKVR
-704 AKKDAGNEGFLI
+704 ARKDAGNEGFLL
-716 IFNYVDKNNYCWLNL
+716 IFNYVDDKNYCWLNL

-738 HGVESIVNGA
+738 HGIEQIVDGA
-748 KSQIATTPGSIE
+748 KGQVATVSGNIE
-760 TGKWYDIELKVVG
+760 TGRWYDIELKVKG
-773 DSIFAKLDGK
+773 DSIFASLDGK
-783 EVFST
+783 EIFAS
-788 KLKANTLPG
+788 KLRANTLPG
-797 IFSTATLDEQT
+797 VFSTATLDENT
-808 GEVILKIANT
+808 GEVILKVANT
-818 STEHT
+818 SSENT
-823 TAKINLQGK
+823 TAEICLQGK
-832 EIKNGKLI
+832 TISNAKLI
-840 RLSAKNGLEEN
+840 RLSAKNGKEEN
-851 TIDNPTNIY
+851 TIDNPTNVY
-860 PVENYVTTEKNGA
+860 PTETFVTTSTDGA
-873 TVEIPASSLNI
+873 VVEIPANSLNI
-884 IRLK
+884 FRLK

>member
-1 MNNDTPSQRIKRWIF
+1 MKRNN
-16 SRKSTFYT
+16 
-24 IFSVLSTSFPC
+24 
-35 ILCTFAAVYESQ
+35 IL
-47 QEVTSK
+47 
-53 SCGFMLPANNKQQ
+53 L
-66 NKNKPKN
+66 
-73 KQMNKK
+73 
-79 RQFLLSA
+79 A
-86 ALATFMAANAQV
+86 ALLASSLAANAQV
-98 TIHVD
+98 KINVD
-103 ASNPGVKVSPN
+103 AANPGIKVSPN

-143 DDKNIPTWKTSAQEG
+143 SDNAIPTWRTSASNG
-158 AKIQTKLINKGLLN
+158 ASITSQLVSKALLN
-172 KAQGKALQLTIAAKP
+172 NAQGKALQITVKADK

-198 WGINAIQGRTY
+198 WGINAVQGRTY
-209 KLSFWAKGS
+209 KLSLFAKGN
-218 YKGGLKARLTNA
+218 YKGGLKARLISADGKT
-230 KGDKV
+230 V
-235 YAETALNAKVGKKW
+235 YAETTVDAAIGKKW
-249 TKYTAELTANANDAK
+249 NKYTAELTANANDPK
-264 AQFELVANGKGTIVL
+264 AQFELVFDGKGTVTL

-288 FKNRENGLRPDLA
+288 FMNRPNGLRPDLA
-301 QLLYNIH
+301 QLLYNIR

-331 WEKTIGPIEE
+331 WEKTIGPIEQ

-436 NENNQPDPAAQSDHY
+436 NENNQPDPALQSDHY

-463 AKYPKMHL
+463 AKYPNMHL
-471 IGNVVAWGDDNPK
+471 IGNVVAWGDDNPTWDSK
-484 WHSDES
+484 ES

-512 DNYDRKGSEIYVGE
+512 DTYNRKGSEIYVGE

-569 NLNNRMWAP
+569 NLNDRMWAP
-578 DMIQYTSDKV
+578 DMIQFTSDKV
-588 FGTPSYYVQNVMA
+588 FGTPSYYVQNLMA
-601 NNIGTRVLKVNQEN
+601 NNVGTRVLKVNQTN
-615 PYKYEQTQVKPAICR
+615 PYKYGDVQVKPAVCR

-642 EDKGYSDEN
+642 EDKGYTDAN
-651 GKALPMTLQELPTD
+651 GNALPMTLQELPTD
-665 IRGQWKTEGSLIKQ
+665 VRGDWKVDGNIIKQ
-679 TSNEESCIRLNPGE
+679 TSNGESCIRLNPGE
-693 ITSNGYIYKVR
+693 ITSEGYIYKVR
-704 AKKDAGNEGFLI
+704 ARKDAGNEGFLL
-716 IFNYVDKNNYCWLNL
+716 IFNYVDDKNYCWLNL

-738 HGVESIVNGA
+738 HGIEQIVDGA
-748 KSQIATTPGSIE
+748 KGQVATVSGNIE
-760 TGKWYDIELKVVG
+760 TGRWYDIELKVKG
-773 DSIFAKLDGK
+773 DSIFASLDGK
-783 EVFST
+783 EIFAT
-788 KLKANTLPG
+788 KLRANTLPG
-797 IFSTATLDEQT
+797 VFSTATLDENT
-808 GEVILKIANT
+808 GEVILKVANT
-818 STEHT
+818 SSENT
-823 TAKINLQGK
+823 TAEICLQGK
-832 EIKNGKLI
+832 TISNAKLI
-840 RLSAKNGLEEN
+840 RLSAKNGKEEN
-851 TIDNPTNIY
+851 TIDNPTNVY
-860 PVENYVTTEKNGA
+860 PTETFVTTSTDGA
-873 TVEIPASSLNI
+873 VVEIPANSLNI
-884 IRLK
+884 FRLK

>member
-1 MNNDTPSQRIKRWIF
+1 MKPNN
-16 SRKSTFYT
+16 
-24 IFSVLSTSFPC
+24 
-35 ILCTFAAVYESQ
+35 
-47 QEVTSK
+47 
-53 SCGFMLPANNKQQ
+53 
-66 NKNKPKN
+66 
-73 KQMNKK
+73 
-79 RQFLLSA
+79 FLLSA
-86 ALATFMAANAQV
+86 LLASALTANAQV
-98 TIHVD
+98 KINVD
-103 ASNPGVKVSPN
+103 VANPGVKVSPN

-143 DDKNIPTWKTSAQEG
+143 SDNTTPTWRTKAEDG
-158 AKIQTKLINKGLLN
+158 ATISTQLVSKALLN
-172 KAQGKALQLTIAAKP
+172 NAQGKALQINVAARQN
-187 AATAS
+187 ATAT
-192 LINEGF
+192 LVNEGF
-198 WGINAIQGRTY
+198 WGINAVQGRTY
-209 KLSFWAKGS
+209 KLSLWAKGS
-218 YKGGLKARLTNA
+218 YKGGVKARLVSA
-230 KGDKV
+230 DGKSV
-235 YAETALNAKVGKKW
+235 YAETAVDAKMGKKW
-249 TKYTAELTANANDAK
+249 SKFTASLTANANDPK
-264 AQFELVANGKGTIVL
+264 AQFELVFDGKGTITL

-288 FKNRENGLRPDLA
+288 FMNRKNGLRPDLA
-301 QLLYNIH
+301 QLLYNIR

-436 NENNQPDPAAQSDHY
+436 NENNQPDPALQSDHY

-463 AKYPKMHL
+463 AKYPNMHL
-471 IGNVVAWGDDNPK
+471 IGNVVAWGDDNPT
-484 WHSDES
+484 WDSNES

-504 FAENFNKY
+504 FAENFHKY
-512 DNYDRKGSEIYVGE
+512 DGYDRKGSEIYVGE

-569 NLNNRMWAP
+569 NLNDRMWAP
-578 DMIQYTSDKV
+578 DMIQFTSDRV
-588 FGTPSYYVQNVMA
+588 FGTPSYYVQNLMA
-601 NNIGTRVLKVNQEN
+601 NNVGTRVLNVKQDN
-615 PYKYEQTQVKPAICR
+615 PYSYGKTQVKPAVCR
-630 VGMGTWGTQVSF
+630 VGMGTWATQASF
-642 EDKGYSDEN
+642 EDKGYTDAE

-665 IRGQWKTEGSLIKQ
+665 VNGDWKVDGGIIKQ
-679 TSNEESCIRLNPGE
+679 TSNGESCIRLNPGE
-693 ITSNGYIYKVR
+693 ITADGYIYKVR
-704 AKKDAGNEGFLI
+704 ARKDSGNEGFML
-716 IFNYVDKNNYCWLNL
+716 IFNYVDDKNYCWLNL

-738 HGVESIVNGA
+738 HGIEQIVGGA
-748 KSQIATTPGSIE
+748 KGQAATVSGTIE
-760 TGKWYDIELKVVG
+760 TGRWYDIELKVVG
-773 DSIFAKLDGK
+773 DSVYASLDGK
-783 EVFST
+783 QIFAT
-788 KLKANTLPG
+788 KLRANTLPG
-797 IFSTATLDEQT
+797 VFSTATLDEST
-808 GEVILKIANT
+808 GEVILKVANT
-818 STEHT
+818 SSENT
-823 TAKINLQGK
+823 TAEISLQGK
-832 EIKNGKLI
+832 TIKGAKLI
-840 RLSAKNGLEEN
+840 RLAAKNGQEEN
-851 TIDNPTNIY
+851 TIDNPTNVH
-860 PVENYVTTEKNGA
+860 PTETFVTTSSDGGV
-873 TVEIPASSLNI
+873 VEIPANSLNI
-884 IRLK
+884 FRLK